1 MRRPPPPLMLT
12 LPIQLFH
19 YSEWEVRAARLQ
31 SWVFFYWR
39 LRVKRSK
46 LDQING
52 QKGHF
57 T

>member
-1 MRRPPPPLMLT
+1 MRRPAPPLMLT

-19 YSEWEVRAARLQ
+19 YSEWEVRAARLFRAG
-31 SWVFFYWR
+31 FFYWR
-39 LRVKRSK
+39 LRVKRSE
-46 LDQING
+46 LDQITS